1 MSQLLRNSTEPAP
14 YEKITVTRVTGAMG
28 AEIGG
33 VDLATLDDATFAE
46 IHRAWLENNVVF
58 FRNQT
63 MTPAQYLGFAK
74 RWGDIHLHPY
84 MKGMAD
90 NPEIFEIIKTETE
103 TKNFGNRW
111 HTDQQFCEEP
121 AKATMLY
128 AQETPQAGGDTMFA
142 NLYLAYDALSDG
154 MKQMLSGVK
163 GVANGDSKRHDS
175 GMTRAMRAK
184 AGVGQMAQIDPK
196 DIKIQTISTHPVIRT
211 HPETKRKL
219 LYVGGHI
226 ERFHGM
232 TDEESDPLKA
242 YLMKHATRPEFVHQ
256 QVQQG
261 RRVGPAGRSHDDASP
276 PGGGV
281 ELEERLAQDGA
292 GIHAPRYRRCA
303 RVGCRPRDAGPRLR
317 RRTRAGGDPR

>member
-14 YEKITVTRVTGAMG
+14 YEKITVSRVSGAMG

-33 VDLATLDDATFAE
+33 VDLAKLDDATFAE

-58 FRNQT
+58 FRDQT

-90 NPEIFEIIKTETE
+90 HPEIFEIIKTETE

-128 AQETPQAGGDTMFA
+128 AQETPAAGGDTMFA

-154 MKQMLSGVK
+154 MKQMLANVK
-163 GVANGDSKRHDS
+163 TYSMGDRKYGGKSRAERYNDGGDTMGKRVAP
-175 GMTRAMRAK
+175 
-184 AGVGQMAQIDPK
+184 PK
-196 DIKIQTISTHPVIRT
+196 QDMNAAHPLIRT
-211 HPETKRKL
+211 HPETGRKA
-219 LYVGGHI
+219 LYIGSHTD
-226 ERFHGM
+226 RFDGM
-232 TDEESDPLKA
+232 TKEESEPLRKF
-242 YLMKHATRPEFVHQ
+242 LMQHARRPEFTCRFRWQ
-256 QVQQG
+256 
-261 RRVGPAGRSHDDASP
+261 
-276 PGGGV
+276 PGSI
-281 ELEERLAQDGA
+281 AIWDN
-292 GIHAPRYRRCA
+292 RCSQHYA
-303 RVGCRPRDAGPRLR
+303 INDYTGQR
-317 RRTRAGGDPR
+317 RRMLRITIKGDKPF